1 MCAEFCINTIYRNQ
15 LLMSPKVSVVIKAFN
30 HEDYVA
36 EAIESVLNQTFQD
49 FEIVITDD
57 GSTDSTADII
67 RSFKDPRINLE
78 ISKINEGIS
87 LAMNTTLNR
96 ARGEFVAILNSDDIA
111 LPDRLERQVNFLDI
125 NLEVTSL
132 FSTPILVDDE
142 GVQTQPSGNFHTALE
157 LPDYSS
163 TTWLRYFFFQG
174 NCLCAPTAMIRRSA
188 MIDCEGYDP
197 RLGNLNDF
205 DYWIRLLLKGYTIH
219 VLPEPVTLFRI
230 RSNSKNA
237 SAPTFF
243 NSTRS
248 IFEHSKILNQFR
260 GLSRELIMD
269 IFQSDIKSHDL
280 STSLNC
286 DQLLIELALRSN
298 QIPVYLFA
306 LNTLY
311 EIAKST
317 EDCRR
322 LRDVSGALDLFRF
335 VTIAQQNEELIKL
348 RAKIADLGGQ

>member
-1 MCAEFCINTIYRNQ
+1 MN
-15 LLMSPKVSVVIKAFN
+15 PKVSVVIKTFN

-57 GSTDSTADII
+57 GSTDTTADVI

-87 LAMNTTLNR
+87 LAMNATLNR

-111 LPDRLERQVNFLDI
+111 LPDRLERQVKFLGV
-125 NLEVTSL
+125 NSEVTSL
-132 FSTPILVDDE
+132 FSTPILIDDE
-142 GVQTQPSGNFHTALE
+142 GNKTQRNGIFHTALE
-157 LPDYSS
+157 LPDYLS
-163 TTWLRYFFFQG
+163 TTWLRHFFFKG

-188 MIDCEGYDP
+188 IIDCGGYDP
-197 RLGNLNDF
+197 RLGSLNDF
-205 DYWIRLLLKGYTIH
+205 DYWIRMLVRGYTFH

-230 RSNSKNA
+230 RSGLKNA

-243 NSTRS
+243 NSTRN
-248 IFEHSKILNQFR
+248 IFEYSMILTQFR
-260 GLSRELIMD
+260 ALSRELILD
-269 IFQSDIKSHDL
+269 IFQSDIKSHNL

-298 QIPVYLFA
+298 KIPVYLFA

-322 LRDVSGALDLFRF
+322 LRDVSGAFDLFKLAKTAR
-335 VTIAQQNEELIKL
+335 QNKELIKL